1 MAMRLRRRYKLLS
14 TILLLF
20 AVFAVLAPVRLKNVV
35 EGITENPSLDAI
47 HAIAEGLGLLPSPR
61 IPVTLVRIDDPSFAE
76 WHRPFPFSKSL
87 IAGLVDTARKEKPAA
102 ILVDLD
108 ISAATS
114 QADAEALENLLAEW
128 SEHDPPLLFPKEL
141 SIGEDGKT
149 RPLGQI
155 SFDRHFTDGKPLY
168 WVNVL
173 FEQQDDL
180 KIRNWNLW
188 ELPEGSCRALLA
200 PQLLH
205 FAYNKGGAK
214 TVRLAEDYIGAREG
228 IDCPK
233 RQFSEIPEWI
243 LTLEKSAP
251 IQFSFPRSNTAIS
264 PTTIPESGA
273 PALVQLSAFPFAER
287 PVAASALKGR
297 FVIIGNSYADNGDFH
312 DTPIGEMEGM
322 RIIANAVANSPNV
335 IEANSPWKTTA
346 VTVCSMLV
354 GGVVTLLTMALK
366 PLIAGPMSLG
376 FGIAIYIVCNI
387 HWGPVAAHSVIQNGI
402 VIWVLAIAF
411 ESLESICRGI
421 FIDGRGWRS
430 FLNG

>member
-1 MAMRLRRRYKLLS
+1 MKD
-14 TILLLF
+14 
-20 AVFAVLAPVRLKNVV
+20 VV
-35 EGITENPSLDAI
+35 KGITESPSLDAI
-47 HAIAEGLGLLPSPR
+47 HAIAEGLGLLPSPH
-61 IPVTLVRIDDPSFAE
+61 IPVTLVRIDDPSFAA
-76 WHRPFPFSKSL
+76 WRRPFPFSKSL
-87 IAGLVDTARKEKPAA
+87 MAELVNIARKENPAA

-114 QADAEALENLLAEW
+114 QVDTDVLENLLAQW
-128 SEHDPPLLFPKEL
+128 SEDDPPLLFPKEL
-141 SIGEDGKT
+141 SVGEDGKT
-149 RPLGQI
+149 RPLGQV
-155 SFDRHFTDGKPLY
+155 SFDSHFTEGKPLY

-205 FAYNKGGAK
+205 FAHNEGGAK
-214 TVRLAEDYIGAREG
+214 TVRLAEDYLGAREG

-233 RQFSEIPEWI
+233 LQFPKIPEW
-243 LTLEKSAP
+243 LPSLEKSAP
-251 IQFSFPRSNTAIS
+251 IQFSFPRSNTAVS
-264 PTTIPESGA
+264 PITIRDSGA
-273 PALVQLSAFPFAER
+273 PALLQLSAFPFTKR

-322 RIIANAVANSPNV
+322 RIIANAVANSPNA

-346 VTVCSMLV
+346 IIVSSMLL
-354 GGVVTLLTMALK
+354 GGVVTLLTLALK
-366 PLIAGPMSLG
+366 PLIAGPISLG

-421 FIDGRGWRS
+421 FIDGRRWRS